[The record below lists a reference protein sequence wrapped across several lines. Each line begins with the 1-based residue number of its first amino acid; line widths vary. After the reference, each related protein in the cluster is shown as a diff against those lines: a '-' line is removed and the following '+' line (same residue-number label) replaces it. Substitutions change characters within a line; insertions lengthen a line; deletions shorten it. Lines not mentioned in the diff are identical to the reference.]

1 MKNFYPTKITIK
13 NPYGLEIDRFHL
25 DYIISTANDVKTNSL
40 NENLDFEIGI
50 PDSFEVIN
58 PNETKIIYEYL
69 FGKEVVI
76 TTKIVKSVLTI
87 RLSYGK

>member
-1 MKNFYPTKITIK
+1 MKNFYPRKITIK

-25 DYIISTANDVKTNSL
+25 DHIISTANDVKTNSL
-40 NENLDFEIGI
+40 NENQDFEIGI
-50 PDSFEVIN
+50 LDSFEVIN

-87 RLSYGK
+87 RLSYSK